1 MENIARKKIEVLGPG
16 CARCKETYRVV
27 QLVVEKEQ
35 LPFDVEKVES
45 IERMV
50 ELGLMATPGVVI
62 DGKIVVY
69 GRIPKA
75 DEIRALL
82 AKV

>member
-1 MENIARKKIEVLGPG
+1 MENVSRRKIEILGPG

-27 QLVVEKEQ
+27 QHVVAKEQ
-35 LPFDVEKVES
+35 FPFDVEKVES

-50 ELGLMATPGVVI
+50 ELGLMATPGVAL
-62 DGKIVVY
+62 DGKIVVS

-75 DEIRALL
+75 DEIRAIL
-82 AKV
+82 AEA

>member
-1 MENIARKKIEVLGPG
+1 MENIARKKIEILGPG

-27 QLVVEKEQ
+27 QQAVEADH
-35 LPFDVEKVES
+35 LDVDVEKVES

-62 DGKIVVY
+62 DGKVVIY
-69 GRIPKA
+69 GRIPKV
-75 DEIRALL
+75 DEIRKLL
-82 AKV
+82 AGA

>member
-1 MENIARKKIEVLGPG
+1 MEIAPHRKIEVLGPG
-16 CARCKETYRVV
+16 CSRCKETYRVV
-27 QLVVEKEQ
+27 QNVVAKEQ
-35 LPFDVEKVES
+35 LPVDVEKVES

-50 ELGLMATPGVVI
+50 ELGLMATPGVAI

-69 GRIPKA
+69 GRVPKA

-82 AKV
+82 ANS